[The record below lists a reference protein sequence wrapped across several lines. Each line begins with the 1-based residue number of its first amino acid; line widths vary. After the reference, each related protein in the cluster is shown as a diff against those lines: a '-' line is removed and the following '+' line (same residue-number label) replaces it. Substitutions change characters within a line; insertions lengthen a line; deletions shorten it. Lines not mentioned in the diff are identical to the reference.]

1 MKWFVTPISGSYLFA
16 SSLIRQAILSRMV
29 VVRILVGLIQALLR
43 VLASALTAGIAL
55 ALVPILG
62 GLALI
67 VIALL
72 SFSGL
77 GTMALF
83 RRRKK

>member
-1 MKWFVTPISGSYLFA
+1 
-16 SSLIRQAILSRMV
+16 MV
-29 VVRILVGLIQALLR
+29 VIRILVGLVQVLLR
-43 VLASALTAGIAL
+43 VMADALTAGISL
-55 ALVPILG
+55 ALIPILG

-67 VIALL
+67 AIAVF

-77 GTMALF
+77 GTFALF